1 MINMIENFF
10 LGGDN
15 SLIGT
20 ITSVLFFIFIIF
32 YQKIMML
39 QTIWR
44 AEKDLKKLDE
54 YTKKAEGYVM
64 QCISKKPDKKLRHDV
79 SNFMNFFIST
89 PVDVDP
95 YGILNKIEH
104 VMNQSERRF
113 NYFVD
118 TIAPKHNATEKANLK
133 FGLIGALGVFQIY
146 KIVRHLI
153 ITVKKNNNIQMAF
166 ILQMYLPLLLKMA
179 KGNVKAT
186 QAFVKGIPIG
196 DAIGPMV
203 AASFKT
209 EEGKEI
215 AKEVIVSKETIEGK
229 TVFVM
234 KAKGPG
240 ASLGKLGKAV
250 EEIRESESIEH
261 IITVDAAGKMEGE
274 ITGSIAEGVG
284 VMMGGVGVER
294 SKIEEVAL
302 KHDLPLDGIAIKMG
316 VMEASATLPEKVYK
330 AQEHARDITKRLIK
344 ETKNGNILL
353 LGVGNSCGVG
363 NTKSTLK
370 GLDVKLKPIWKKQK
384 KELEEE
390 EKKEKGWF

>member
-1 MINMIENFF
+1 MIAMIENF

-20 ITSVLFFIFIIF
+20 ITSIIFLLFIVF
-32 YQKIMML
+32 YQKIMIM
-39 QTIWR
+39 QTLWK
-44 AEKDLKKLDE
+44 AEKDLKTLDE
-54 YTKKAEGYVM
+54 YTKKAEGYVLHN
-64 QCISKKPDKKLRHDV
+64 ISKKPDKKLKNEI

-104 VMNQSERRF
+104 VMNESERRF
-113 NYFVD
+113 SYFVD
-118 TIAPKHNATEKANLK
+118 SIAPSHGKTEKANLK
-133 FGLIGALGVFQIY
+133 FGLIGALGVYQIY

-153 ITVKKNNNIQMAF
+153 ITIKKTNNLQMVLV
-166 ILQMYLPLLLKMA
+166 LQMYMPLLLKMA

-186 QAFVKGIPIG
+186 HAFIKGIPIG
-196 DAIGPMV
+196 DAVGPMI

-209 EEGKEI
+209 KEGEEI
-215 AKEVIVSKETIEGK
+215 AKDVLVSEETIEGK

-250 EEIRESESIEH
+250 EALREREDINH
-261 IITVDAAGKMEGE
+261 IITIDAAGKLEGE
-274 ITGSIAEGVG
+274 VTGSIAEGVG

-302 KHDLPLDGIAIKMG
+302 KHDLPLDGVAIKMG
-316 VMEASATLPEKVYK
+316 IMEASAPLHEKVFK
-330 AQEHARDITKRLIK
+330 SQDKARDVAKRLIK
-344 ETKNGNILL
+344 ETKSEKILL
-353 LGVGNSCGVG
+353 LGVGNSCGIG
-363 NTKSTLK
+363 NTKSSLT
-370 GLDVKLKPIWKKQK
+370 GLEGKLKPIWKKQK
-384 KELEEE
+384 EEEKEE
-390 EKKEKGWF
+390 EKKERGWF

>member
-1 MINMIENFF
+1 MMENF

-20 ITSVLFFIFIIF
+20 ITSIIFLLFIVF
-32 YQKIMML
+32 YQKIMIM
-39 QTIWR
+39 QTLWR
-44 AEKDLKKLDE
+44 AEKDLKTLDE
-54 YTKKAEGYVM
+54 YTKKAEGYVLHN
-64 QCISKKPDKKLRHDV
+64 ISKKPDKKLKNEI

-118 TIAPKHNATEKANLK
+118 SIAPSHGSTEKDNLK
-133 FGLIGALGVFQIY
+133 FGLIGALGVYQIY

-153 ITVKKNNNIQMAF
+153 ITIKKTNNLQMVL
-166 ILQMYLPLLLKMA
+166 ILQMYMPLLLKMA

-186 QAFVKGIPIG
+186 HAFIKGIPIG
-196 DAIGPMV
+196 DAIGPMI

-209 EEGKEI
+209 KEGEEI
-215 AKEVIVSKETIEGK
+215 AKDVVVSEETIEGK

-250 EEIRESESIEH
+250 ETLREREDIDH
-261 IITVDAAGKMEGE
+261 IITIDAAGKLEGE
-274 ITGSIAEGVG
+274 ETGSIAEGVG
-284 VMMGGVGVER
+284 VMMGGIGVER

-302 KHDLPLDGIAIKMG
+302 KHDLPLDGVAIKMG
-316 VMEASATLPEKVYK
+316 IMEASSPLHEKVFK
-330 AQEHARDITKRLIK
+330 SQDKARDVTKRLIK
-344 ETKNGNILL
+344 ETKSEKILL
-353 LGVGNSCGVG
+353 LGVGNSCGIG
-363 NTKSTLK
+363 DTRSSLT
-370 GLDVKLKPIWKKQK
+370 GLDGKLKPIWKKQK
-384 KELEEE
+384 QEEKEE
-390 EKKEKGWF
+390 EKKERGWF

>member
-1 MINMIENFF
+1 MMTMIENFF
-10 LGGDN
+10 GGDN

-20 ITSVLFFIFIIF
+20 ITSVLFLLFIIF

-44 AEKDLKKLDE
+44 AEKDLKKLEE

-64 QCISKKPDKKLRHDV
+64 HCISKKPDKKLKHDI

-118 TIAPKHNATEKANLK
+118 TIAPKHTHTEKANLK

-203 AASFKT
+203 ASSFKT
-209 EEGKEI
+209 EGGEEI
-215 AKEVIVSKETIEGK
+215 AKDVIVSKETIEGK

-250 EEIRESESIEH
+250 EEIRERESIEH
-261 IITVDAAGKMEGE
+261 IITIDAAGKMEGE

-294 SKIEEVAL
+294 SKIEELAL

-316 VMEASATLPEKVYK
+316 IMEASAPLPEKVYK
-330 AQEHARDITKRLIK
+330 SQELARDVVKRLIK

-363 NTKSTLK
+363 NTKTS
-370 GLDVKLKPIWKKQK
+370 LDGIDTKLKPIWKKQK

>member
-1 MINMIENFF
+1 MIENF

-20 ITSVLFFIFIIF
+20 ITSVIFLLFIVF
-32 YQKIMML
+32 YQKIMVM
-39 QTIWR
+39 QTLWR
-44 AEKDLKKLDE
+44 AEKDLKTLDE
-54 YTKKAEGYVM
+54 YTKKAEGYVLHN
-64 QCISKKPDKKLRHDV
+64 ISKKPDKKLKNEI

-113 NYFVD
+113 SYFVD
-118 TIAPKHNATEKANLK
+118 SIAPSHGKTEKSNLK
-133 FGLIGALGVFQIY
+133 FGLIGALGVYQIY

-153 ITVKKNNNIQMAF
+153 ITIKKTNNLQMVL
-166 ILQMYLPLLLKMA
+166 ILQMYMPLLLKMA

-186 QAFVKGIPIG
+186 HAFIKGIPIG
-196 DAIGPMV
+196 DAVGPMI
-203 AASFKT
+203 AATFKT
-209 EEGKEI
+209 KEGEEI
-215 AKEVIVSKETIEGK
+215 AKDVVVSEETIEGK

-250 EEIRESESIEH
+250 ETLREREDINH
-261 IITVDAAGKMEGE
+261 IITIDAAGKLEGE
-274 ITGSIAEGVG
+274 VTGSIAEGVG

-302 KHDLPLDGIAIKMG
+302 KHDLPLDGVAIKMG
-316 VMEASATLPEKVYK
+316 IMEASAPLHEKVFK
-330 AQEHARDITKRLIK
+330 SQDKARDVAKRLIK
-344 ETKNGNILL
+344 ETKSEKILL
-353 LGVGNSCGVG
+353 LGVGNSCGIG
-363 NTKSTLK
+363 NTKSSLT
-370 GLDVKLKPIWKKQK
+370 GLDGKLKPIWKKQK
-384 KELEEE
+384 EEEKEE
-390 EKKEKGWF
+390 EKKERGWF

>member
-1 MINMIENFF
+1 MFENI

-20 ITSVLFFIFIIF
+20 ITSIIFLLFIIF
-32 YQKIMML
+32 YQKIMVM
-39 QTIWR
+39 QTLWR

-54 YTKKAEGYVM
+54 YTKKAEGYVLNS
-64 QCISKKPDKKLRHDV
+64 ISKKPDKKLKHDI

-89 PVDVDP
+89 PVDIDP

-104 VMNQSERRF
+104 IMNQSERRF

-118 TIAPKHNATEKANLK
+118 TVAPKQNEVEKANIK
-133 FGLIGALGVFQIY
+133 FGLIGALGVYQIY

-153 ITVKKNNNIQMAF
+153 ITVRKTNNIQMVLV
-166 ILQMYLPLLLKMA
+166 LQMYMPLLLKMA

-196 DAIGPMV
+196 DAIGPMI
-203 AASFKT
+203 AASFMTT
-209 EEGKEI
+209 EGEEI
-215 AKEVIVSKETIEGK
+215 AKDVLVSKEKIEGK

-250 EEIRESESIEH
+250 EALREKENIDH

-274 ITGSIAEGVG
+274 ETGSIAEGVG

-302 KHDLPLDGIAIKMG
+302 EHDLPLDGVAIKMG
-316 VMEASATLPEKVYK
+316 VMEASAPLPEKVFK
-330 AQEHARDITKRLIK
+330 AQVEARDIVKRLIK
-344 ETKNGNILL
+344 ETKSKKIML
-353 LGVGNSCGVG
+353 LGVGNSCGIG
-363 NTKSTLK
+363 NTKESLK
-370 GLDVKLKPIWKKQK
+370 GLEEKLKPIWVKQK
-384 KELEEE
+384 KEEEE
-390 EKKEKGWF
+390 EKKEESGFF

>member
-1 MINMIENFF
+1 MIENF

-20 ITSVLFFIFIIF
+20 ITSVIFLLFIVF
-32 YQKIMML
+32 YQKIMVM
-39 QTIWR
+39 QTLWR
-44 AEKDLKKLDE
+44 AEKDLKTLDE
-54 YTKKAEGYVM
+54 YTKKAEGYVLHN
-64 QCISKKPDKKLRHDV
+64 ISKKPDKKLKNEI

-113 NYFVD
+113 SYFVD
-118 TIAPKHNATEKANLK
+118 SIAPSHGKTEKSNLK
-133 FGLIGALGVFQIY
+133 FGLIGALGVYQIY

-153 ITVKKNNNIQMAF
+153 ITIKKTNNLQMVL
-166 ILQMYLPLLLKMA
+166 ILQMYMPLLLKMA

-186 QAFVKGIPIG
+186 HAFIKGIPIG
-196 DAIGPMV
+196 DAVGPMI

-209 EEGKEI
+209 KEGEEI
-215 AKEVIVSKETIEGK
+215 AKDVVVSEETIEGK

-250 EEIRESESIEH
+250 ETLREREDINH
-261 IITVDAAGKMEGE
+261 IITIDAAGKLEGE
-274 ITGSIAEGVG
+274 VTGSIAEGVG

-302 KHDLPLDGIAIKMG
+302 KHDLPLDGVAIKMG
-316 VMEASATLPEKVYK
+316 IMEASAPLHEKVFK
-330 AQEHARDITKRLIK
+330 SQDKARDVAKRLIK
-344 ETKNGNILL
+344 ETKSEKILL
-353 LGVGNSCGVG
+353 LGVGNSCGIG
-363 NTKSTLK
+363 NTKSSLT
-370 GLDVKLKPIWKKQK
+370 GLEGKLKPIWKKQK
-384 KELEEE
+384 EEEKEE
-390 EKKEKGWF
+390 EKKERGWF

>member
-1 MINMIENFF
+1 
-10 LGGDN
+10 
-15 SLIGT
+15 
-20 ITSVLFFIFIIF
+20 
-32 YQKIMML
+32 
-39 QTIWR
+39 
-44 AEKDLKKLDE
+44 
-54 YTKKAEGYVM
+54 
-64 QCISKKPDKKLRHDV
+64 
-79 SNFMNFFIST
+79 
-89 PVDVDP
+89 
-95 YGILNKIEH
+95 
-104 VMNQSERRF
+104 
-113 NYFVD
+113 
-118 TIAPKHNATEKANLK
+118 
-133 FGLIGALGVFQIY
+133 
-146 KIVRHLI
+146 
-153 ITVKKNNNIQMAF
+153 
-166 ILQMYLPLLLKMA
+166 
-179 KGNVKAT
+179 
-186 QAFVKGIPIG
+186 
-196 DAIGPMV
+196 MV

-294 SKIEEVAL
+294 SKIEELAL